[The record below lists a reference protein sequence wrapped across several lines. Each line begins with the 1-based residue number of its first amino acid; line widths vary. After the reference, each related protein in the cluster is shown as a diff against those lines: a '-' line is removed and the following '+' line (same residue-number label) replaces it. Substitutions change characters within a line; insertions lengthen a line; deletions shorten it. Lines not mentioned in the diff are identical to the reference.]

1 MIVSSYYFRMHV
13 LLLILLFVPL
23 LYSQGPDSVHLLH
36 VYACYVLFN
45 KYSII
50 NTYRRTD
57 TRPLYYAFLCCRGRR
72 SERLDRTVAER
83 PRDAPCPSRPVLN
96 VLLTMRQGR
105 SVHAVNS
112 RRSCT
117 VAGVWPSQICCTEW
131 PSLFAEGTVW
141 SWVHSAVDRLRAVAE
156 YQLSPVDQFST
167 YCLVESRVP
176 VNPGDDIC
184 GEISYKQR
192 WWILSRF
199 SIFNET

>member
-1 MIVSSYYFRMHV
+1 MLVKIEARI
-13 LLLILLFVPL
+13 LIFPGTDFHFPSTFVPL
-23 LYSQGPDSVHLLH
+23 G
-36 VYACYVLFN
+36 
-45 KYSII
+45 
-50 NTYRRTD
+50 T
-57 TRPLYYAFLCCRGRR
+57 FLGSAARC
-72 SERLDRTVAER
+72 S
-83 PRDAPCPSRPVLN
+83 PCPSRPVLN

-141 SWVHSAVDRLRAVAE
+141 SWVHTAVDRLRAVAK
-156 YQLSPVDQFST
+156 YQLSPIDQFST